1 MRAQFVGKGP
11 GGVRFTAIAAPCEK
25 FGKAAIG
32 MLRGRPSDWV
42 TPEAERQ
49 IEAAQS
55 LPDRLMPADIARI
68 VLWLAAD
75 DSEMCTGQ
83 KWVVDAGW
91 I

>member
-1 MRAQFVGKGP
+1 MIP
-11 GGVRFTAIAAPCEK
+11 GWVMTERQ
-25 FGKAAIG
+25 
-32 MLRGRPSDWV
+32 LRDWV

-55 LPDRLMPADIARI
+55 LPDRLMPADIARL